1 MQSDALTHQ
10 KGTITSAD
18 PVVLPLVIGAQ
29 YLLLCGLDTDNF
41 NAQTVTPELFTGV
54 NGGAAAQ
61 GTLTVDTQPTAGDT
75 FTIEQK
81 VFTFVAVDNANK
93 DGDVEVGA
101 NLAAAQANI
110 VAAVN
115 GIDRFNDPHPTLTIA
130 AFAANA
136 AVLTSIVEGTVGNS
150 IATTETFTAGTN
162 VFDAATLGTTTAGT
176 DDYSG
181 ETAALPT
188 IGAVDSDGSAIA
200 FAAEGMVYF
209 DAGLPNL
216 ILQPSGAVTSVRYF
230 LTKVDTFQGFQP
242 GR

>member
-1 MQSDALTHQ
+1 MQADAITHQ
-10 KGTITSAD
+10 KGTITD
-18 PVVLPLVIGAQ
+18 GNPVILPLVLGAP
-29 YLLLCGLDTDNF
+29 YLLICGLDTDNF
-41 NAQTVTPELFTGV
+41 NSQTITPELFTGV
-54 NGGAAAQ
+54 NGGAASQ

-75 FTIEQK
+75 FTIGTK
-81 VFTFVAVDNANK
+81 VFTFRAVGDANA

-101 NLAAAQANI
+101 DLAGAQANI

-115 GIDRFNDPHPTLTIA
+115 GTDRFNDPHPSVTIA
-130 AFAANA
+130 AFAADD
-136 AVLTSIVEGTVGNS
+136 AVITAIVEGTAGNA

-162 VFDAATLGTTTAGT
+162 VFDAAVLGTTTAGT

-188 IGAVDSDGSAIA
+188 IGSTDSDGSPIA

-216 ILQPSGAVTSVRYF
+216 ILQPSAAVTSVRYF
-230 LTKVDTFQGFQP
+230 LTKVDTFRGLNV